1 MQQMTVGRSPDRS
14 RNPSTEGSE
23 RQVKISR
30 QLERF
35 QPLCKPKLIIAYVID
50 GLHQSIYSVFDGRG
64 EHDPAIPIQMQPQ
77 FLSISSTLD
86 QSHHARPH
94 PVVAAGLQS
103 LLEVDEVTFQGKV
116 FQTPGGKILYYI
128 QKDSECCGTPL
139 ILRFMDSYKQE
150 LVRAHILYDSGCC
163 NSYRELQIEAPP
175 MHPIGFI
182 TDCCSDGGLKFS
194 IKDNKRVPIFTSQ
207 ISINSFLKKPIEI
220 CSLYGPQPVSRIT
233 KGFAILIQ
241 FPKDLEAKMKAVIL
255 GTYLYMKFRVNEINN
270 QQYSSSADR
279 GDFGSADWS
288 FGSGDWSCGGGA
300 DIDFDTD
307 FGESDWGGCD

>member
-1 MQQMTVGRSPDRS
+1 MFNS
-14 RNPSTEGSE
+14 
-23 RQVKISR
+23 
-30 QLERF
+30 
-35 QPLCKPKLIIAYVID
+35 
-50 GLHQSIYSVFDGRG
+50 

-103 LLEVDEVTFQGKV
+103 LLE
-116 FQTPGGKILYYI
+116 TPGGKILYYI

-150 LVRAHILYDSGCC
+150 L
-163 NSYRELQIEAPP
+163 LQIEAPP

-255 GTYLYMKFRVNEINN
+255 GTYLYMKSL
-270 QQYSSSADR
+270 Y
-279 GDFGSADWS
+279 
-288 FGSGDWSCGGGA
+288 GA
-300 DIDFDTD
+300 NSLISENSPATALLTSQHFARHRFARTTLIHLI
-307 FGESDWGGCD
+307 